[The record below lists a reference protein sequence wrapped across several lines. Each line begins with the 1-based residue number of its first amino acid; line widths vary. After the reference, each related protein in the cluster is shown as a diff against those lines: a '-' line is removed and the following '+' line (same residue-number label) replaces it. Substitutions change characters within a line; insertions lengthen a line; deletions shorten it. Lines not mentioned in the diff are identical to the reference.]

1 MNTARQLLSLV
12 RIGWS
17 LEWAYRRATVLWLVG
32 LAIQVALFTV
42 IWRAIYHGRDGS
54 TVAGTDVS
62 TAVGYVVLGL
72 AVAGLFNTYPGESI
86 EQRVREGL
94 IAVDLLRPLGLL
106 TQSLAQQAG
115 RVIGAMPSLVFT
127 LGTGLAVGG
136 LAAPVGTAAAG
147 GFAVSLALAFL
158 VSQLITLLMSL
169 SAFWTLEVGGLNM
182 MFGVLRMFMSG
193 ALVPLWFMPGWLQ
206 NIANALPFQA
216 ATYTPL
222 AVYFGRAPGGLAGA
236 LGVQLLWVVVLGLLC
251 AAMWGRAK
259 RRVVVQGG

>member
-1 MNTARQLLSLV
+1 VSTARQLLSLV
-12 RIGWS
+12 RVGWA
-17 LEWAYRRATVLWLVG
+17 LEWAYRRATLLWLIG

-42 IWRAIYHGRDGS
+42 IWRAIYHDRAG
-54 TVAGTDVS
+54 TVAGTDVT

-86 EQRVREGL
+86 EGRVREGL

-115 RVIGAMPSLVFT
+115 RVIGALPSLVFT

-136 LAAPVGTAAAG
+136 LAAPAGAAAAG
-147 GFAVSLALAFL
+147 GFAISLVLAFL

-169 SAFWTLEVGGLNM
+169 SSFWTLEVGGLNM

-193 ALVPLWFMPGWLQ
+193 ALLPLWFMPGWLQ
-206 NIANALPFQA
+206 AIANALPVQA
-216 ATYTPL
+216 AT
-222 AVYFGRAPGGLAGA
+222 
-236 LGVQLLWVVVLGLLC
+236 
-251 AAMWGRAK
+251 
-259 RRVVVQGG
+259 